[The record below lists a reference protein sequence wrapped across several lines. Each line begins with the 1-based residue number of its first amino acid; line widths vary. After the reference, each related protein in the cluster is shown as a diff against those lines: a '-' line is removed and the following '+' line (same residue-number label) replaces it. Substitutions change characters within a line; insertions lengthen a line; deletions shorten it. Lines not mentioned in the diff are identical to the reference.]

1 VLQQLLAWEREVAE
15 RDAAAAPGGLF
26 DDRIY
31 VFTPQAAVIEL
42 PAGATPVDFAYAL
55 HTSVGHRCRGARIDG
70 ALLPLHTPLRN
81 GQTVEII
88 AAKEGGPSRDWL
100 NPELGLLKSPRARA
114 KVRAWFNAQ
123 QQAATVARGRELVE
137 KLLQREGRTALK
149 LEALAEQLG
158 FKQADALF
166 EAVGKDEYSL
176 HQIEHLLRP
185 PPAAPPADEAA
196 ALRRP
201 RPLPE
206 GEKGGVLVVGVES
219 LLTTLARCCRPA
231 PPEAIGGFLT
241 RGKGVA
247 IHRADCSNLRHMA
260 ARAPE
265 RLIAVAWGRPRA
277 ESLYAVDLLVEADDR
292 QGLLRD
298 ISELLAKEKMNVVGV
313 NTQTVRGARGSTAW
327 MTFTVQVGDTTRL
340 AAVLALVGRVA
351 GVRSARRK

>member
-1 VLQQLLAWEREVAE
+1 
-15 RDAAAAPGGLF
+15 
-26 DDRIY
+26 
-31 VFTPQAAVIEL
+31 
-42 PAGATPVDFAYAL
+42 
-55 HTSVGHRCRGARIDG
+55 
-70 ALLPLHTPLRN
+70 
-81 GQTVEII
+81 VEII
-88 AAKEGGPSRDWL
+88 AAKDGGPSRDWL

-185 PPAAPPADEAA
+185 AVPLPQADEPI

-206 GEKGGVLVVGVES
+206 GDKGGVLVVGVES

-231 PPEAIGGFLT
+231 PPDAIGGFVT

-247 IHRADCSNLRHMA
+247 IHRANCSNLRHMV

-265 RLIAVAWGRPRA
+265 RLIAVAWGKPRGEA
-277 ESLYAVDLLVEADDR
+277 LYAVDLVVEADDR
-292 QGLLRD
+292 PGLLRD
-298 ISELLAKEKMNVVGV
+298 LSELLAKEKMNVIGV
-313 NTQTVRGARGSTAW
+313 NTQTLRDARGSTAW

-340 AAVLALVGRVA
+340 PAVLAMLGRVA
-351 GVRSARRK
+351 GVRRSSRK